1 MDIVRLP
8 TGETAPIDS
17 DCISIDEQPDGRL
30 TVTGSILSHEES
42 VAIVTPILCAT
53 REAAEEQGMSWA
65 AECDVPRLYV
75 STTLLG

>member
-17 DCISIDEQPDGRL
+17 DCISIDEQPDGRFTL
-30 TVTGSILSHEES
+30 TGSMFSGEES

-65 AECDVPRLYV
+65 AECDVPRLYI